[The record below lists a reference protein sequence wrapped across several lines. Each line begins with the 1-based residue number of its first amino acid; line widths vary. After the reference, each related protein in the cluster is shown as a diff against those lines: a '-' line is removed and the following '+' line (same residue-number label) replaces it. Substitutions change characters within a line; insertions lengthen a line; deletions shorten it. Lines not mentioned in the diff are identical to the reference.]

1 MGPPPKDC
9 EEPAVRK
16 VGFSMRAVRSIA
28 VRTPS
33 VGAPGR
39 GLALVL
45 AFLSCSLAVQG
56 AEVAVLKSTDA
67 AAWRPAL
74 DALRRVAAAHNLT
87 EYDLR
92 SDAAEAQRVVQGLK
106 GKVAV
111 IVAMGPLAAQTA
123 RESAPEIPL
132 VFCMVQDPVRLG
144 LTTAPGVT
152 GIANQVPVK
161 NQLAAFRMVNPR
173 GVRIGV
179 IYNEANSGPIVQEAQ
194 KGAGVVRLAIVDRPV
209 ASDRQVPEAL
219 RSLLRGSDAIDALWI
234 PPDPILL
241 GEEAR
246 RFILGE
252 MLKAGKPVY
261 SSLATLVAEG
271 ALVANAP
278 DYATV
283 GEQAAELVGRLA
295 GGEKTRIE
303 MLIPRAELV
312 INKKIANRL
321 KIEIP
326 ADALRAASRTF

>member
-1 MGPPPKDC
+1 
-9 EEPAVRK
+9 
-16 VGFSMRAVRSIA
+16 
-28 VRTPS
+28 
-33 VGAPGR
+33 
-39 GLALVL
+39 
-45 AFLSCSLAVQG
+45 
-56 AEVAVLKSTDA
+56 VAVLKSTDA
-67 AAWRPAL
+67 PAWRPAL
-74 DALRRVAAAHNLT
+74 DALRRAASAHNLT

-92 SDAAEAQRVVQGLK
+92 SEAAEAQRVVQGLK
-106 GKVAV
+106 GRVAV
-111 IVAMGPLAAQTA
+111 IVALGPLAAQTA

-132 VFCMVQDPVRLG
+132 VFCMVQDPGRLG
-144 LTTAPGVT
+144 LTAAPGVT
-152 GIANQVPVK
+152 GVANQVPVK

-179 IYNEANSGPIVQEAQ
+179 IYNEANSGPTVQEAQ
-194 KGAGVVRLAIVDRPV
+194 KAAPVVRLTILDRPV

-219 RSLLRGSDAIDALWI
+219 RSLLRGNEAIDALWI
-234 PPDPILL
+234 PLDPILL

-271 ALVANAP
+271 ALVSNAP
-278 DYATV
+278 DYATI

-312 INKKIANRL
+312 INKKIADRL

>member
-1 MGPPPKDC
+1 L
-9 EEPAVRK
+9 ERVHQA
-16 VGFSMRAVRSIA
+16 
-28 VRTPS
+28 
-33 VGAPGR
+33 R
-39 GLALVL
+39 GCALVL
-45 AFLSCSLAVQG
+45 ALLFWAVVAQG

-74 DALRRVAAAHNLT
+74 DALRRAASGHNLT

-92 SDAAEAQRVVQGLK
+92 NDVAEAQRVVK
-106 GKVAV
+106 GIRGRVAV

-123 RESAPEIPL
+123 RESAPETPL
-132 VFCMVQDPVRLG
+132 VFCMIQDPLRLG
-144 LTTAPGVT
+144 LSTAPGVT
-152 GIANQVPVK
+152 GVANQVPVK

-179 IYNEANSGPIVQEAQ
+179 IYDESNSGAVVLEAQ
-194 KGAGVVRLAIVDRPV
+194 KGAPVVRLTIVARPV
-209 ASDRQVPEAL
+209 ASDRLVPEAL

-271 ALVANAP
+271 ALVASAP

-283 GEQAAELVGRLA
+283 GEQVAELVGRLA
-295 GGEKTRIE
+295 GGEKARIE

-312 INKKIANRL
+312 INKKIADRL

-326 ADALRAASRTF
+326 VDALRAASRTF